1 METVGLIISLTA
13 LGISLTAFTLI
24 LKHKKLELSE

>member
-13 LGISLTAFTLI
+13 LGVSLTAFTLI
-24 LKHKKLELSE
+24 LKHKKTGVE